1 MSAALA
7 RHDAESF
14 RRLTAGARR
23 FLEPEPDDLQ
33 AARLREL
40 FGRSLGADEAVRAIV
55 DDVRR
60 RGDAA
65 LREWTR
71 RIDGVDVEA
80 VHAEPGA
87 MAAAWEATAPE
98 VRAALAT
105 AAERIRDFHALQR
118 DSAVRGTADLGLRPV
133 PLRRAG
139 CYVPGGR
146 AAYPSTVLMN
156 VIPAQAAGV
165 DSVVVATPPGPD
177 GRAHPAVLAAAHLL
191 GVTEVAA
198 MGGAQAVAALAHG
211 TESVRPVDTIVGPG
225 NLFVTL
231 AKRAVFGSVGIDGLA
246 GPSEVL
252 VVASEGADPRLVAAD
267 LVSQLEHDPLAWA
280 VCITD
285 SVELAARVEAAFVP
299 AAESAVRQ
307 GIIAEAAG
315 RHGMTVVC
323 GDLEEALALVDDFA
337 PEHLELQ
344 GPAAEALAGRVRTA
358 GAIFVGDDTPVAMG
372 DYVAGPNHTLPTGGA
387 ARFKGP
393 LSVMDFVRWSSV
405 TRLSRADMERLG
417 PVACTLAE
425 AEGLHGHTA
434 SVRLRLE
441 RDGAAPDGTAA
452 VPRGAPARGCEGSPP
467 A

>member
-1 MSAALA
+1 MSATLA
-7 RHDAESF
+7 RHDAAGF
-14 RRLTAGARR
+14 RALVARTRR
-23 FLEPEPDDLQ
+23 FVEPELDAEQ
-33 AARLREL
+33 SQRLREL
-40 FGRSLGADEAVRAIV
+40 FGRPLSADEAVRGIV
-55 DDVRR
+55 DDVRK

-71 RIDGVDVEA
+71 RIDGVDVAELHADPA
-80 VHAEPGA
+80 V
-87 MAAAWEATAPE
+87 MAAAWEATPGPL
-98 VRAALAT
+98 RDALSVACT
-105 AAERIRDFHALQR
+105 RIRDFHALQR
-118 DSAVRGTADLGLRPV
+118 DTAIRGTASLGLRPV

-156 VIPAQAAGV
+156 VVPAQVAGV
-165 DSVVVATPPGPD
+165 DSVVVATPPTPD
-177 GRAHPAVLAAAHLL
+177 GRAHHAVLAAAHLL
-191 GVTEVAA
+191 GVDEVAV
-198 MGGAQAVAALAHG
+198 MGGAQAIAALAYG
-211 TESVRPVDTIVGPG
+211 TESLRAVDTIVGPG

-246 GPSEVL
+246 GPSEIIVL
-252 VVASEGADPRLVAAD
+252 ASEGANPRHVAAD

-280 VCITD
+280 VCVTD
-285 SVELAARVEAAFVP
+285 SAELAARVEEAFVP
-299 AAESAVRQ
+299 AAESAVRS
-307 GIIAEAAG
+307 GIIAAAAG

-344 GPAAEALAGRVRTA
+344 GAAAEALVDRVRTA
-358 GAIFVGDDTPVAMG
+358 GAIFVGADTPVPMG
-372 DYVAGPNHTLPTGGA
+372 DYIAGPNHTLPTGGA

-405 TRLSRADMERLG
+405 TRLARAEMEELG

-434 SVRLRLE
+434 SIRLRLE
-441 RDGAAPDGTAA
+441 ESA
-452 VPRGAPARGCEGSPP
+452 
-467 A
+467 

>member
-1 MSAALA
+1 VTAVLR
-7 RHDAESF
+7 RHDAASF
-14 RRLTAGARR
+14 RRLVAGARR
-23 FLEPEPDDLQ
+23 FVEPELDPEQ
-33 AARLREL
+33 AERLRAL
-40 FGRSLGADEAVRAIV
+40 LGREVSADEAVREIV
-55 DDVRR
+55 DSVRR
-60 RGDAA
+60 GGDAA

-71 RIDGVDVEA
+71 RIDGVDV
-80 VHAEPGA
+80 AELFA
-87 MAAAWEATAPE
+87 TAESMAAAWEATPGPLRE
-98 VRAALAT
+98 ALTT

-118 DSAVRGTADLGLRPV
+118 DTAVRGTGELGLRPV

-156 VIPAQAAGV
+156 VIPAQVAGV
-165 DSVVVATPPGPD
+165 DSLVVATPPGPD

-191 GVTEVAA
+191 GAAEVAV
-198 MGGAQAVAALAHG
+198 MGGAQAIAALAYG
-211 TESVRPVDTIVGPG
+211 TGSLRPVDTIVGPG

-246 GPSEVL
+246 GPSEVI
-252 VVASEGADPRLVAAD
+252 VVASDGADPRLVAAD

-280 VCITD
+280 VCVTD
-285 SVELAARVEAAFVP
+285 SAELASRVEEAFVP
-299 AAESAVRQ
+299 AADTAVRA
-307 GIIAEAAG
+307 GIIAAAAG

-323 GDLEEALALVDDFA
+323 ADLEEALALVDDFA

-344 GPAAEALAGRVRTA
+344 GSAAEALASRVRTA
-358 GAIFVGDDTPVAMG
+358 GAIFVGADSPVPMG
-372 DYVAGPNHTLPTGGA
+372 DYIAGPNHTLPTGGA

-405 TRLSRADMERLG
+405 TRLARADMERLG

-434 SVRLRLE
+434 SIRLRLD
-441 RDGAAPDGTAA
+441 RDG
-452 VPRGAPARGCEGSPP
+452 EGRR
-467 A
+467 

>member
-1 MSAALA
+1 VSALT
-7 RHDAESF
+7 RHDAGSF
-14 RRLTAGARR
+14 RRLVAGARR
-23 FLEPEPDDLQ
+23 FVEPDLDGEQ
-33 AARLREL
+33 SERLEAL
-40 FGRSLGADEAVRAIV
+40 FGRALGADEAVREIV

-65 LREWTR
+65 LREWTL
-71 RIDGVDVEA
+71 RIDGVDVPEL
-80 VHAEPGA
+80 HAGA
-87 MAAAWEATAPE
+87 ASMAAAWETTAPE
-98 VRAALAT
+98 LQAALTT
-105 AAERIRDFHALQR
+105 AAGRIRDFHALQR
-118 DSAVRGTADLGLRPV
+118 DTAVRGTAEVGLRPV

-156 VIPAQAAGV
+156 VIPAQVAEV

-191 GVTEVAA
+191 GVTEVTV
-198 MGGAQAVAALAHG
+198 MGGAQAIAALAYG
-211 TESVRPVDTIVGPG
+211 TESLRPVDTIVGPG

-246 GPSEVL
+246 GPSEVI

-280 VCITD
+280 VCVTD
-285 SVELAARVEAAFVP
+285 SADLARRVEEAFVP
-299 AAESAVRQ
+299 AAESAVRH
-307 GIIAEAAG
+307 GIIAAAAG

-323 GDLEEALALVDDFA
+323 DDLEEALALVDDFA

-344 GPAAEALAGRVRTA
+344 GAAAEALAGRVRTA
-358 GAIFVGDDTPVAMG
+358 GAIFVGDDSPVAMG
-372 DYVAGPNHTLPTGGA
+372 DYIAGPNHTLPTGGA

-405 TRLSRADMERLG
+405 TRLARADMERLG
-417 PVACTLAE
+417 PVACTIAE
-425 AEGLHGHTA
+425 AEGLHGHTQ
-434 SVRLRLE
+434 SIRLRLG
-441 RDGAAPDGTAA
+441 RNGSSTA
-452 VPRGAPARGCEGSPP
+452 
-467 A
+467 